1 MNNVIRFP
9 SRRPEACA
17 ICEAW
22 PRGRRERL
30 LIEDIPLKEGVC
42 DDCLLAFWEDL
53 MATRTEPMETKAHPV
68 LVTTKGF
75 AKI

>member
-30 LIEDIPLKEGVC
+30 LIEDISFGTFRRFSADARDGISTFKA
-42 DDCLLAFWEDL
+42 DLLGKPAS
-53 MATRTEPMETKAHPV
+53 RTVEIETNRTP
-68 LVTTKGF
+68 TST
-75 AKI
+75 